1 MARARVLP
9 TAVYPISY
17 VRESADALKAGLV
30 ARGRDATEV
39 DRLLALDRERRSVG
53 AETNRLRAERNRGA
67 LRVAETAKTSAPTDD
82 HDRTQLGGLR
92 DRIRDLEARAN
103 ALDAEIHERLLLL
116 PQNPHSSVP
125 PGKDASDNVEVARFE
140 PHRTAPPAPRPHFE
154 VGHDLNLLD
163 EERGVKVAG
172 EGFYVLWGDLARL
185 EYALIRFMRDLHR
198 SRGYLE
204 VAPPILVRTEAMV
217 GTGQL
222 PKFAEDSYQVKPD
235 DLWLVPT
242 AEVPVTNLFRDEVLL
257 SEDLPVRLFAYTPC
271 FRREAGGHG
280 VETRGIARVHQFD
293 KVELVQFTTP
303 ESSYDALEELR
314 VEAEEVLRRL
324 DLPFRTVSLCTG
336 DLGEKAAKCYDLELW
351 APGGKRWLEVS
362 SISNFEAYQAVR
374 ANIRWRRHQS
384 SRPEPV
390 HTLNASGVALPRLVI
405 AILENYQTDDGR
417 IEIPDAIRDEMG
429 GARYLEPNPFVGERE
444 LGRGRHPRRSS
455 KGIDSPSAKS

>member
-1 MARARVLP
+1 M
-9 TAVYPISY
+9 YPIRF
-17 VRESADALKAGLV
+17 VRESAKALRAGLT
-30 ARGRDATEV
+30 ARGKDPSEV
-39 DRLLALDRERRSVG
+39 DRLLQLDQERRALG
-53 AETNRLRAERNRGA
+53 EEANRLRAERNREA
-67 LRVAETAKTSAPTDD
+67 QKAADAAKTSSGAGEV
-82 HDRTQLGGLR
+82 DRARLGELR
-92 DRIRDLEARAN
+92 DRIRELETRTT
-103 ALDAEIHERLLLL
+103 ALDAEIRDRLLLL
-116 PQNPHSSVP
+116 PQIPHSTVP
-125 PGKDASDNVEVARFE
+125 PGKGAEDNVEVDRFT
-140 PHRTAPPAPRPHFE
+140 PRRPSPSAPRPHYE
-154 VGHDLNLLD
+154 IGHELNLLD

-185 EYALIRFMRDLHR
+185 EYALIRFMRELHR
-198 SRGYLE
+198 ARGYRE
-204 VAPPILVRTEAMV
+204 VAPPILVRSDAMV

-222 PKFAEDSYQVKPD
+222 PKFAEDSYQVSPD
-235 DLWLVPT
+235 GLWLVPT

-257 SEDLPVRLFAYTPC
+257 ADDLPIRLFSYTPC

-314 VEAEEVLRRL
+314 AEAEEVLRRL
-324 DLPFRTVSLCTG
+324 DLPYRTLNLCTG
-336 DLGEKAAKCYDLELW
+336 DLSEKAAKCYDLELW

-384 SRPEPV
+384 ASPEPL

-417 IEIPDAIRDEMG
+417 VEIPEAVREEMG
-429 GARYLEPNPFVGERE
+429 GARYLEPSPFVGERE
-444 LGRGRHPRRSS
+444 LGRGRHARRTAN
-455 KGIDSPSAKS
+455 GPGSPSQKP

>member
-1 MARARVLP
+1 M
-9 TAVYPISY
+9 YPISY
-17 VRESADALKAGLV
+17 VRESADALRAGLT
-30 ARGRDATEV
+30 ARGRDPTEV
-39 DRLLALDRERRSVG
+39 DRLLELDRERRSVG
-53 AETNRLRAERNRGA
+53 DEENRLRAERNKA
-67 LRVAETAKTSAPTDD
+67 AQAVAEAAKSSREASEPE
-82 HDRTQLGGLR
+82 RSRLGELR
-92 DRIRDLEARAN
+92 DRIRELEGRATT
-103 ALDAEIHERLLLL
+103 LDAEIRSRLLLL
-116 PQNPHSSVP
+116 PQNPHASVP
-125 PGKDASDNVEVARFE
+125 RGKDATENVEVARFT
-140 PHRTAPPAPRPHFE
+140 PPRAPPGKPRPHFE
-154 VGHDLNLLD
+154 VGHELNLLD

-185 EYALIRFMRDLHR
+185 EYALIRFMRELHR

-204 VAPPILVRTEAMV
+204 VAPPILVNSESMV

-257 SEDLPVRLFAYTPC
+257 AEDLPLRLFAYTPC
-271 FRREAGGHG
+271 FRREAGSHG

-314 VEAEEVLRRL
+314 AEAEEVLRRL
-324 DLPFRTVSLCTG
+324 ELPFRTVSLCTG

-351 APGGKRWLEVS
+351 APGSERWLEVS
-362 SISNFEAYQAVR
+362 SVSNFEAYQAVR

-384 SRPEPV
+384 SKPEPL

-417 IEIPDAIRDEMG
+417 VEIPAAVREEMG
-429 GARYLEPNPFVGERE
+429 GARYLEPTPFVGERE
-444 LGRGRHPRRSS
+444 LGRGRHHRQTP
-455 KGIDSPSAKS
+455 KGFHPPPEKP

>member
-1 MARARVLP
+1 M
-9 TAVYPISY
+9 YPIGY
-17 VRESADALKAGLV
+17 VRESSDALRAGLV
-30 ARGRDATEV
+30 ARGRDPAEV
-39 DRLLALDRERRSVG
+39 DRLLDLDRERRSVG
-53 AETNRLRAERNRGA
+53 EEANRLRAERNRGA
-67 LRVAETAKTSAPTDD
+67 RRVAETAKSTSPADD
-82 HDRTQLGGLR
+82 HDRSQLGDLR
-92 DRIRDLEARAN
+92 DRIRELEARAN
-103 ALDAEIHERLLLL
+103 TLDAEIRERLLLL
-116 PQNPHSSVP
+116 PQNPHASVP
-125 PGKDASDNVEVARFE
+125 RGKDASDNVEVARFE
-140 PHRTAPPAPRPHFE
+140 PHRPAPSAPRPHFE

-163 EERGVKVAG
+163 EERGAKVAG
-172 EGFYVLWGDLARL
+172 EGFFVLWGDLARL

-204 VAPPILVRTEAMV
+204 VAPPVLVRTESMV

-222 PKFAEDSYQVKPD
+222 PKFADDSYQVKPD

-257 SEDLPVRLFAYTPC
+257 AEDLPVKLVAYTPC
-271 FRREAGGHG
+271 FRREAGSHG

-293 KVELVQFTTP
+293 KVELVEFTTP

-314 VEAEEVLRRL
+314 AEAEEVLRRL

-336 DLGEKAAKCYDLELW
+336 DLGDKAAKCYDLELW

-362 SISNFEAYQAVR
+362 SVSNFESYQSVR

-417 IEIPDAIRDEMG
+417 VEIPEAVREEMG
-429 GARYLEPNPFVGERE
+429 GARYLAANPFVGERE
-444 LGRGRHPRRSS
+444 LGRGRHPGHPP
-455 KGIDSPSAKS
+455 KGADSASRKS

>member
-1 MARARVLP
+1 M
-9 TAVYPISY
+9 YPISY
-17 VRESADALKAGLV
+17 VRESADALRAGLV
-30 ARGRDATEV
+30 ARGHHPAEV
-39 DRLLALDRERRSVG
+39 DRLLALDRERRASGDEV
-53 AETNRLRAERNRGA
+53 NRLRAERNRGA
-67 LRVAETAKTSAPTDD
+67 RRGAETAKASAPADD
-82 HDRTQLGGLR
+82 QDRNRLSGLR
-92 DRIRDLEARAN
+92 DRIRDLETRGS
-103 ALDAEIHERLLLL
+103 ALDAQIRDGLLRL
-116 PQNPHSSVP
+116 PQIPHSTVP
-125 PGKDASDNVEVARFE
+125 RGKDASENVEVARFE
-140 PHRTAPPAPRPHFE
+140 PRRAAPPSPRPHFD

-172 EGFYVLWGDLARL
+172 EGFFVLWGDLARL

-204 VAPPILVRTEAMV
+204 VAPPILVRTESMV

-257 SEDLPVRLFAYTPC
+257 VEDLPLKLVAYTPC
-271 FRREAGGHG
+271 FRREAGSHG

-303 ESSYDALEELR
+303 ESSYEALEELR
-314 VEAEEVLRRL
+314 SEAEEVLRRL

-336 DLGEKAAKCYDLELW
+336 DLSEKAAKCYDLELW
-351 APGGKRWLEVS
+351 APGGQRWLEVS

-374 ANIRWRRHQS
+374 ANVRWRRHQS

-390 HTLNASGVALPRLVI
+390 HTLNASGVALPRLMI
-405 AILENYQTDDGR
+405 AILENYQTEDGR
-417 IEIPDAIRDEMG
+417 IEIPEVVREEMG
-429 GARYLEPNPFVGERE
+429 GARYLNANPFVGERE
-444 LGRGRHPRRSS
+444 LGRGRHSRRSS
-455 KGIDSPSAKS
+455 RTPEHPSGKP

>member
-1 MARARVLP
+1 M
-9 TAVYPISY
+9 YPVSY
-17 VRESADALKAGLV
+17 VRESADALRAGLI
-30 ARGRDATEV
+30 ARGRDPAEV
-39 DRLLALDRERRSVG
+39 DQILALDRERRAVG
-53 AETNRLRAERNRGA
+53 EEENRLRAERNRGA
-67 LRVAETAKTSAPTDD
+67 RRAAETAKAAAPTDD
-82 HDRTQLGGLR
+82 SERKRLGDLR
-92 DRIRDLEARAN
+92 DQIQALEARSN
-103 ALDAEIHERLLLL
+103 ALDAELRNRLLLL
-116 PQNPHSSVP
+116 PQIPHPTVP
-125 PGKDASDNVEVARFE
+125 VGKDASGNVEVARFE
-140 PHRTAPPAPRPHFE
+140 SRRPAPAHPRPHFE
-154 VGHDLNLLD
+154 VGHELNLLD

-185 EYALIRFMRDLHR
+185 EYALIRFMRELHR

-204 VAPPILVRTEAMV
+204 VAPPILVRSESMV

-257 SEDLPVRLFAYTPC
+257 AEDLPVRLFSYTPC
-271 FRREAGGHG
+271 FRREAGSHG

-314 VEAEEVLRRL
+314 TEAEEVLRRL
-324 DLPFRTVSLCTG
+324 DLPYRTLNLCTG
-336 DLGEKAAKCYDLELW
+336 DLPDKAAKCYDLELW
-351 APGGKRWLEVS
+351 APGSQRWLEVS

-374 ANIRWRRHQS
+374 GNIRWRRHQS

-417 IEIPDAIRDEMG
+417 IEVPEAVREEMG
-429 GARYLEPNPFVGERE
+429 GARYLAANPFVGERE
-444 LGRGRHPRRSS
+444 LARGRHPRRSS
-455 KGIDSPSAKS
+455 KGTESPPSKP

>member
-1 MARARVLP
+1 M
-9 TAVYPISY
+9 YPISY
-17 VRESADALKAGLV
+17 VRESPDALRAGLS
-30 ARGRDATEV
+30 ARGHDPSEV
-39 DRLLALDRERRSVG
+39 DRLLALDQERRRLG
-53 AETNRLRAERNRGA
+53 EEENRLRAERNRGA
-67 LRVAETAKTSAPTDD
+67 RKLAETTQASAPTDD
-82 HDRTQLGGLR
+82 PERARLGDLR
-92 DRIRDLEARAN
+92 DRIHEIEVRAN
-103 ALDAEIHERLLLL
+103 ALDAEMRERLLLL
-116 PQNPHSSVP
+116 PQNPHASVP
-125 PGKDASDNVEVARFE
+125 RGKDAADNVEVARFE
-140 PHRTAPPAPRPHFE
+140 PHRPAPTSPRPHFE

-185 EYALIRFMRDLHR
+185 EYALLRFMRDLHR

-204 VAPPILVRTEAMV
+204 VAPPILVRSESMV

-257 SEDLPVRLFAYTPC
+257 AEDLPVKLFAYTPC
-271 FRREAGGHG
+271 FRREAGSHG

-314 VEAEEVLRRL
+314 AEAEEVLRRL

-336 DLGEKAAKCYDLELW
+336 DLSEKAAKCYDLELW

-384 SRPEPV
+384 SRPEPL

-417 IEIPDAIRDEMG
+417 IEIPEAVREEMG
-429 GARYLEPNPFVGERE
+429 GARYLAMNPFIGERE
-444 LGRGRHPRRSS
+444 LGR
-455 KGIDSPSAKS
+455 

>member
-1 MARARVLP
+1 M
-9 TAVYPISY
+9 YPISY
-17 VRESADALKAGLV
+17 VRESADALRAGLV
-30 ARGRDATEV
+30 ARGRDPSEV
-39 DRLLALDRERRSVG
+39 DRLLELDRERRSVG
-53 AETNRLRAERNRGA
+53 DEENRLRAERNRGA
-67 LRVAETAKTSAPTDD
+67 RRVAETAKGTSPADD
-82 HDRTQLGGLR
+82 GDRGRLGDLR
-92 DRIRDLEARAN
+92 DRIRELETRAN
-103 ALDAEIHERLLLL
+103 VLDAEIRERLLLL

-125 PGKDASDNVEVARFE
+125 RGKDASDNVEVARFE
-140 PHRTAPPAPRPHFE
+140 PRRPVPSAPRPHFE
-154 VGHDLNLLD
+154 VGHDMNLLD
-163 EERGVKVAG
+163 EERGAKVAG

-204 VAPPILVRTEAMV
+204 VAPPILVRTESMV

-257 SEDLPVRLFAYTPC
+257 AEDLPVKLFSYTPC
-271 FRREAGGHG
+271 FRREAGSHG

-314 VEAEEVLRRL
+314 AEAEEVLRRL

-374 ANIRWRRHQS
+374 ANVRWRRHQS

-405 AILENYQTDDGR
+405 AILENYQTDDGHV
-417 IEIPDAIRDEMG
+417 EIPEAVRDEMG
-429 GARYLEPNPFVGERE
+429 GARYLEANPFVGERE
-444 LGRGRHPRRSS
+444 LGRGRHSRHPP
-455 KGIDSPSAKS
+455 KGTVSPSRKS